1 MDRKHKYYFKVLN
14 DELFG
19 GKGSEGY
26 LSLAFTDKEDN
37 PIAIAKSALNLN
49 GFSSDV
55 ECIEISEEEYL
66 KATEE
71 E

>member
-1 MDRKHKYYFKVLN
+1 MEKKYKYYFKILN

-26 LSLAFTDKEDN
+26 MRMAVTDKYDN
-37 PIAIAKSALNLN
+37 PVEVSRNKFYITEYSN
-49 GFSSDV
+49 DV
-55 ECIEISEEEYL
+55 EIIEISEEEYL

-71 E
+71 